1 MAMWDGGDLGP
12 IVKKWHWEERRVWW
26 PFLQC
31 ERSYK
36 FLFLKKAYYG
46 QYYSDDGY
54 YVDDYSEKWLSKE
67 EFLFAQLRGDF
78 DEATS

>member
-1 MAMWDGGDLGP
+1 MAAWFGDD
-12 IVKKWHWEERRVWW
+12 VNKWHWIEQRVWW

-46 QYYSDDGY
+46 KRDYYGDM
-54 YVDDYSEKWLSKE
+54 WLSKE
-67 EFLFAQLRGDF
+67 EFMFAKLRGEF
-78 DEATS
+78 E

>member
-1 MAMWDGGDLGP
+1 MAMWDGGDFGP
-12 IVKKWHWEERRVWW
+12 VVKRWRWEERRVWW

-46 QYYSDDGY
+46 NHYSNQEYYRDM
-54 YVDDYSEKWLSKE
+54 WLSKE

-78 DEATS
+78 DAASS

>member
-1 MAMWDGGDLGP
+1 MTMWVGGDLGP
-12 IVKKWHWEERRVWW
+12 IVEKWHWEERRVWW

-31 ERSYK
+31 KRSYK

-46 QYYSDDGY
+46 NHYLVYSNLEYYGDM
-54 YVDDYSEKWLSKE
+54 WLSKE

-78 DEATS
+78 DER